1 MKICASITEIE
12 PKEFN
17 KSVVRAFDMGASFL
31 EIRFDYV
38 STNRFSEALAAVRPF
53 RAKCIYTLRRTSQG
67 GKFDGSEIQRL
78 SYLKELASQLPMMI
92 DVEYETIQE
101 YPEIGTFIK
110 SLNIPMLLSWH
121 DFKSTP
127 SEKELLELLVLMS
140 SYSNNNKLV
149 TMANSLEDTLRV
161 LNLYERVD
169 KSVNLVAFCMGEIG
183 LVSRVLCALQSNCP
197 FTYAALDRPIA
208 PGQFTIDQMKKL
220 HNMIIRDNPQEGGS
234 SDENIL
240 HNW

>member
-1 MKICASITEIE
+1 MINICASITEIE
-12 PKEFN
+12 SN
-17 KSVVRAFDMGASFL
+17 KFSKSAARAFDMGASFL
-31 EIRFDYV
+31 EVRFDYV
-38 STNRFSEALAAVRPF
+38 EPIKFSEVLAVVQPF
-53 RAKCIYTLRRTSQG
+53 KAKCIYTLRRTNQG

-78 SYLKELASQLPMMI
+78 RYLKDLTCQLPMMI
-92 DVEYETIQE
+92 DVEYETLRE

-127 SEKELLELLVLMS
+127 SEVELAELLGQMS

-161 LNLYERVD
+161 LNLYEAVD

-183 LVSRVLCALQSNCP
+183 LVSRILCALHPQCP
-197 FTYAALDRPIA
+197 FTYAAIDRPVA
-208 PGQFTIDQMKKL
+208 PGQLTIEQMKKL
-220 HNMIIRDNPQEGGS
+220 YRMITRDNP
-234 SDENIL
+234 
-240 HNW
+240 